1 MSNQTNL
8 AYTTYSDN
16 PQLNVEFTMGVG
28 VIGAGYWG
36 PKLARTFNA
45 RENTRVVAVCDVNPD
60 KMRPFRALDPQIGC
74 YGDYRDLLSNSKVKA
89 IAISVTDPAR
99 YAIANAAIQNGI
111 HVMVESCESA
121 SESEMTSLK
130 ENAEARGLSLSVVT
144 FPNGG
149 IVGGTLPEDVEQEI
163 KNFFSCIEAD

>member
-1 MSNQTNL
+1 MTNQTNL